1 MTDSEVDTIDYYD
14 RHAEAFAAQT
24 AGLDLEPLYQRLLRH
39 VPPGGRILDAGCGRG
54 EMLWRSLNADTK

>member
-14 RHAEAFAAQT
+14 RHVEAFAAQT